1 MEYVYYVYILANEYR
16 NVLYIGVTNN
26 LQRRYHEHLSG
37 TVDGFTKKYNV
48 HCLVY
53 YEQYNHI
60 EEAIA
65 REKQLKK
72 WSRSKKEQLIRR
84 LNPHMIDLAKEW
96 E

>member
-65 REKQLKK
+65 REK
-72 WSRSKKEQLIRR
+72 EQLIRR
-84 LNPHMIDLAKEW
+84 MNPHMIDLAKEW

>member
-60 EEAIA
+60 EEDIA
-65 REKQLKK
+65 REKQLKNGLAA
-72 WSRSKKEQLIRR
+72 KKSSLS
-84 LNPHMIDLAKEW
+84 DG
-96 E
+96 

>member
-1 MEYVYYVYILANEYR
+1 MEYVYYVYILANGYR

-37 TVDGFTKKYNV
+37 TVDGLTKKYNV
-48 HCLVY
+48 YCLVY

-84 LNPHMIDLAKEW
+84 MNPHMIDLAKEW